1 MSLLALE
8 NLCFSIPSGNGSSPQ
23 LINNLSCEFEHG
35 DLAALFGPSGGGKS
49 TLLRLLVRL
58 ERPTAGRIL
67 LSGEDISSLH
77 PQLVRRRIGL
87 LAQRPFMFAG
97 SVLDNL
103 LLPFRWS
110 KKAAP
115 TAESPELLELLE
127 FCKVEPA
134 RLKQDAGRLSVGQQQ
149 RVALARTL
157 LQEPELLLLDEP
169 TSALD
174 RPTADHLGET
184 LRYLNRERNI
194 TMLMVS
200 HDLRL
205 IERVCRRGLF
215 MVQGRVVETGEVGEM
230 LQQPRSLELQ
240 TFLAGPDE
248 EP

>member
-1 MSLLALE
+1 LALLE
-8 NLCFSIPSGNGSSPQ
+8 IDSLSFAAASGTGSVRRLIDRLSFSVEQ
-23 LINNLSCEFEHG
+23 G

-58 ERPTAGRIL
+58 EQPNAGRIL
-67 LSGEDISSLH
+67 VNGEDISAWH
-77 PQLVRRRIGL
+77 PQVLRRRVGL

-97 SVLDNL
+97 TVLDNL

-110 KKAAP
+110 RQPAP
-115 TAESPELLELLE
+115 GADAPELRELLE
-127 FCKVEPA
+127 FCRVDA
-134 RLKQDAGRLSVGQQQ
+134 TRLADDAGRLSVGQQQ

-157 LQEPELLLLDEP
+157 LQQPDILLLDEP

-184 LRYLNRERNI
+184 LRYLNRQRGI
-194 TMLMVS
+194 TVLLVS

-215 MVQGRVVETGEVGEM
+215 LEQGRVVEEGELRQLLRE
-230 LQQPRSLELQ
+230 PRSAELRR
-240 TFLAGPDE
+240 FLAAPE